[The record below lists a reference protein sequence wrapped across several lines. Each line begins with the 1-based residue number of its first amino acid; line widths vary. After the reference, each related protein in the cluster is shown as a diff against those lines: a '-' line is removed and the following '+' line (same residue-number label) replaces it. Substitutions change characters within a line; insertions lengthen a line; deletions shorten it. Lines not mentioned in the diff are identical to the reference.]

1 MLAVLNT
8 LRRYKPL
15 PGMVAW
21 IVQRLTGLGLA
32 VFLLAHIFSIHHL
45 VSGPEAFKDE
55 LKLYG
60 NPFFKLGEIGLGFAI
75 FSHAFNGLRIL
86 AFDWFPRRSD
96 SHRRLLWA
104 MAVFFALVAVPVA
117 LLMVKDRKSTRLNSS
132 HIQKSR
138 MPSSA

>member
-21 IVQRLTGLGLA
+21 IIQRLTGLGLA
-32 VFLLAHIFSIHHL
+32 AFLLAHIFSIHRL
-45 VSGPEAFKDE
+45 VSGPEAFQEE

-60 NPFFKLGEIGLGFAI
+60 NPFFKIGEIALGLMI

-86 AFDWFPRRSD
+86 AFDWLPRRSD
-96 SHRRLLWA
+96 SHRRILWA
-104 MAVFFALVAVPVA
+104 MAAFFALVAIPVA
-117 LLMVKDRKSTRLNSS
+117 LLMIKFWLFR
-132 HIQKSR
+132 
-138 MPSSA
+138 